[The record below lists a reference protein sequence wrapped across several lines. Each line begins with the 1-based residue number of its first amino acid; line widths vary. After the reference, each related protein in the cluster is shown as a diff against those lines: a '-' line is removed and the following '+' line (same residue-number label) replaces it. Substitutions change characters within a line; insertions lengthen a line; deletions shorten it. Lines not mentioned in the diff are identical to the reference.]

1 MFVNLTPHT
10 ICIHHPCGVRTLP
23 PSGEVAR
30 VATVEVDAAPV
41 VPWLDGSR
49 GWLGVVIPTV
59 MTTCGEVTGLPDPVK
74 GVTLIVSGMVAS
86 ASPRG
91 DVMSPRPLVR
101 DEGGRPIGCRGM
113 RRSLTN

>member
-10 ICIHHPCGVRTLP
+10 ICIHHPCGVLTLP

-41 VPWLDGSR
+41 GFPA
-49 GWLGVVIPTV
+49 IPTV
-59 MTTCGEVTGLPDPVK
+59 MTTCGEVTGLPAPVE

-91 DVMSPRPLVR
+91 DVMSPGPLVR
-101 DEGGRPIGCRGM
+101 DEGGRPIGCRGL
-113 RRSLTN
+113 RRSLTD